1 MDVRNKVIII
11 SGASS
16 GIGKSLAQLLSGKN
30 AKVVL
35 LARREEKLIEIE
47 AELKA
52 AKHEVIVVKT
62 DITDSDQVANAV
74 KLTIEAFGQIDVVI
88 NNAGVGYFGTIEKL
102 PMEEFD
108 RLVKTNVY
116 GMLHLSQSAI
126 PALKK
131 TEGMIVNISS
141 GLSKRALPF
150 LSAYSSTK
158 SMVDALS
165 DGMRLELRRYG
176 VKVLNYCPPETDTE
190 IFENTHNEAGLES
203 DQASHH
209 RKKAK
214 TQDVALRIVEAI
226 VAEKREVLEGRFLH
240 IMNFFAPK
248 LLDSMFYKGIVQKI
262 LKDE

>member
-1 MDVRNKVIII
+1 MDVTNKVIII

-35 LARREEKLIEIE
+35 LARREEKLMEIE

-62 DITDSDQVANAV
+62 DVTDKAQVANAV
-74 KLTIEAFGQIDVVI
+74 KLTLEAFGQIDVVI

-102 PMEEFD
+102 PIEEFD

-116 GMLHLSQSAI
+116 GMLYLNQSAI
-126 PALKK
+126 PSLKK
-131 TEGMIVNISS
+131 TQGMIVNISS

-203 DQASHH
+203 DQAGHH

-214 TQDVALRIVEAI
+214 VQDVALRIVSAI
-226 VAEKREVLEGRFLH
+226 VAEKREVVEGKFLH
-240 IMNFFAPK
+240 IMNFFVPK
-248 LLDSMFYKGIVQKI
+248 LLDSMFYKGMVQKI
-262 LKDE
+262 LKD

>member
-214 TQDVALRIVEAI
+214 VQDVALRIVEAI

-248 LLDSMFYKGIVQKI
+248 LLDSMFYKGMVQKI

>member
-35 LARREEKLIEIE
+35 LARREDKLTEIE

-52 AKHEVIVVKT
+52 AKHEVMVVKT
-62 DITDSDQVANAV
+62 DITDRDQVSNAV
-74 KLTIEAFGQIDVVI
+74 KLTLEAFGQIDVVI

-108 RLVKTNVY
+108 ILVKTNVY
-116 GMLHLSQSAI
+116 GMLHLNQSAI

-131 TEGMIVNISS
+131 TQGMIVNISS

-165 DGMRLELRRYG
+165 DGMRLELRKYG

-190 IFENTHNEAGLES
+190 IFENTHNEAGLDS
-203 DQASHH
+203 NQAGH

-214 TQDVALRIVEAI
+214 VQDVASRIVDAI

-248 LLDSMFYKGIVQKI
+248 LLDSMFYKGMVQKI
-262 LKDE
+262 LKD

>member
-1 MDVRNKVIII
+1 MDLRNKVIMI

-16 GIGKSLAQLLSGKN
+16 GIGKSLAQLLSTKS

-35 LARREEKLIEIE
+35 LARRGERLMEIE

-52 AKHEVIVVKT
+52 AKHEVLVVKT
-62 DITDSDQVANAV
+62 DITDRDQVSNAV
-74 KLTIEAFGQIDVVI
+74 RLTLEAFGRIDVVI

-102 PMEEFD
+102 PIEEFD

-131 TEGMIVNISS
+131 SQGMIVNISS
-141 GLSKRALPF
+141 GLRKRALPF

-158 SMVDALS
+158 SMIDALS

-190 IFENTHNEAGLES
+190 IFEMTKNEAGL
-203 DQASHH
+203 DANQAGH

-214 TQDVALRIVEAI
+214 VEDVASRIVEAI
-226 VAEKREVLEGRFLH
+226 VADKREVVDGGRFLQ
-240 IMNFFAPK
+240 IMNLFAPK
-248 LLDSMFYKGIVQKI
+248 LLDNMFYKGMVQKI
-262 LKDE
+262 LKD